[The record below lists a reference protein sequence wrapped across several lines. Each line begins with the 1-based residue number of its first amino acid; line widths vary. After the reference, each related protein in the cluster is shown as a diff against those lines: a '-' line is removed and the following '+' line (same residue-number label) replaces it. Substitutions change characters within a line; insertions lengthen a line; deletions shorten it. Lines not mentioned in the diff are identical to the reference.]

1 MATKRTAALVA
12 ALVLLLLLG
21 IGHMFVPFVPDANKI
36 PPFVRY
42 GDVVLGIL
50 SVITTIGLWN
60 LKRWATVMTSII
72 AALNIVSAAPGI
84 VAAPNATLRAVT
96 VAYVVLSL
104 VIITLLALRS
114 ARRPTVPRISAA
126 QE

>member
-1 MATKRTAALVA
+1 MHMAIKRTTALVV
-12 ALVLLLLLG
+12 ALALLLLLG
-21 IGHMFVPFVPDANKI
+21 IGHMFAPFVPDAAKI

-50 SVITTIGLWN
+50 SLITAIGLWN
-60 LKRWATVMTSII
+60 LQRWATVLATII
-72 AALNIVSAAPGI
+72 AALNIVSAAPGV

-104 VIITLLALRS
+104 VIIILLAQR
-114 ARRPTVPRISAA
+114 
-126 QE
+126 